1 MYLQKQEFP
10 VLEPGEYL
18 VKVESCQQTDGKY
31 GNQLRFLLRVLHAGG
46 ELSDALLMAW
56 AAPTLTPKSKL
67 TRWAGALLG
76 AGWPG
81 NDLET
86 DTLVGKVGRAVVTI
100 TAGSDGLDCNK
111 VVDLVPLRRA
121 APLPAAAAPVQVWP
135 GPVMAPGNEVPF

>member
-1 MYLQKQEFP
+1 MYLQKQEYP

-18 VKVESCQQTDGKY
+18 VKIESVQQTDGKY
-31 GNQLRFLLRVLHAGG
+31 GNQLRFMLRVLHAGG

-67 TRWAGALLG
+67 TRWAAALLG
-76 AGWPG
+76 SGWPG

-100 TAGSDGLDCNK
+100 TVGSDGLDCNK
-111 VVDLVPLRRA
+111 VIDLAPLRRV
-121 APLPAAAAPVQVWP
+121 APMPAAPVPVWP
-135 GPVMAPGNEVPF
+135 GPVMAPGSEVPF

>member
-31 GNQLRFLLRVLHAGG
+31 GNQLRFMLRVLHAGG

-67 TRWAGALLG
+67 TRWAAALPG
-76 AGWPG
+76 SGWSVS
-81 NDLET
+81 DLET
-86 DTLVGKVGRAVVTI
+86 DNLVGKVARAVVTI

-111 VVDLVPLRRA
+111 VVDLAICQA
-121 APLPAAAAPVQVWP
+121 A
-135 GPVMAPGNEVPF
+135 